1 MHDKARLNWN
11 NALLATVLESM
22 PPEPLVAQKQRK
34 FSVPNYTPVFYGL
47 HPHHEAP
54 DF

>member
-22 PPEPLVAQKQRK
+22 PPENLSWQKK
-34 FSVPNYTPVFYGL
+34 KEKIFGSKPHSFYGL